1 MHLSLPTRIASTLAT
16 LALCLTPFAHG
27 FMQAQ
32 SHRPTAMPQVS
43 AAPETAGSHLHA
55 ANVKAGQMKASGDHL
70 AEWMNRHS
78 TLNPDQQQRALENE
92 PGFHDLPP
100 QTQQRMRD
108 TLIRLNAMPP
118 EKRERLLERNEAMEH
133 LTLSEREQV
142 RSAMK
147 QLADLPPDQR
157 RYVARTFRGLRE
169 LAPAQRQAVLN
180 SERFNHLTDAQRASL
195 NSLMQVEPLLPPPY
209 DAGIPTPAG
218 STQASVPPY
227 TH

>member
-1 MHLSLPTRIASTLAT
+1 MRLLLPTRIASTVAT
-16 LALCLTPFAHG
+16 LTLCLTPFARG

-32 SHRPTAMPQVS
+32 AHHSPATPQVS
-43 AAPETAGSHLHA
+43 AAPEPVSSHPHTANMKPGS
-55 ANVKAGQMKASGDHL
+55 MKSSGDHL

-78 TLNPDQQQRALENE
+78 NLTPDQQQRALENE

-133 LTLSEREQV
+133 LTLPEREQV
-142 RSAMK
+142 RAAMK
-147 QLADLPPDQR
+147 QLSELPPDQR

-169 LAPAQRQAVLN
+169 LAPAQRQTVLN

-218 STQASVPPY
+218 STQASAPPY
-227 TH
+227 H